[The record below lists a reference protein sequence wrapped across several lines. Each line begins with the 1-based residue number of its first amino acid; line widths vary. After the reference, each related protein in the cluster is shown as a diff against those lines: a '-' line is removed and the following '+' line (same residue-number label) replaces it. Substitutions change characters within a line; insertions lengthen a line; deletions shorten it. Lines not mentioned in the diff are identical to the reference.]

1 MNKVVVAFLDG
12 RRLKGIVY
20 NFSAETGAFDLHPPE
35 NPLQE
40 RGARVEIKDLKAI
53 FFVKD
58 LAGRPEGHAHPT
70 GEPPVHGRT
79 IEVTFSDGEQVLGRT
94 EAYNPRKLGFFMF
107 PTDPKSNNLRI
118 FIINKNVSN
127 IGFR

>member
-1 MNKVVVAFLDG
+1 MNKVVAAFLDG
-12 RRLKGIVY
+12 RRLKGLVY
-20 NFSAETGAFDLHPPE
+20 NFSAESSAFDLLPPE

-40 RGARVEIKDLKAI
+40 RGVRVEMKELKAI

-58 LAGRPEGHAHPT
+58 LTGQREDHALPT
-70 GEPPVHGRT
+70 GEPPLTGRT
-79 IEVTFSDGEQVLGRT
+79 IEVTFSDGEKVLGRT
-94 EAYNPRKLGFFMF
+94 EAYNPRKLGFFMS